1 MAKGSAQGLWR
12 GKKGTSVFYKIKNSN
27 NAQKQGIRE
36 RVYEISN
43 PQSTGQASQ
52 RMKMLP
58 AQRLANVLKS
68 VIERGFEGIEYGVK
82 SRQEFLKYA
91 LKMTTGFP
99 ATEKDATVVYPGR
112 YLIANGTLPK
122 METNIVRDDGLSQP
136 GFNVENLTDVTTIG
150 DLSAKMLA
158 YNPFLQTG
166 DQITFVVC
174 GCYDDQDNS
183 ALSWKVESFII
194 DETDTT
200 LLSGLTTAL
209 KMDQTYQLVL
219 DATEAGF
226 EWWAATAT
234 ILSRE
239 SDNGGHLR
247 SASTL
252 TVAPGYDFLFTN
264 EAYSA
269 ARRSYQ
275 KKNVAVTSDWPVEPD
290 NTIGG
295 VTVVDGTFVL
305 SGLTGDAATL
315 NGLLVRVKVRED
327 NGALAGVYVY
337 NVGGGNIGDNA
348 LVSTTDQPVTY
359 TDYSGGEDV
368 GLVTSLK
375 PSDVPA
381 LADLPIVN
389 FMAGA

>member
-12 GKKGTSVFYKIKNSN
+12 GKKGTSVFYKIKNSK

-58 AQRLANVLKS
+58 AQRLANVLKN
-68 VIERGFEGIEYGVK
+68 VIERGFEGVEYGVK

-99 ATEKDATVVYPGR
+99 ATEKDATTIYPGK
-112 YLIANGTLPK
+112 YLIASGTLPK
-122 METNIVRDDGLSQP
+122 MITEIVRDSGLSKP
-136 GFNVENLTDVTTIG
+136 GFNVADLTDVATIG
-150 DLSAKMLA
+150 DLSSKMLA
-158 YNPFLQTG
+158 YNAFLMTG

-174 GCYDDQDNS
+174 GCYDDTDNS

-200 LLSGLTTAL
+200 PLTGLASAL

-219 DATEAGF
+219 DADLAGF

-239 SDNGGHLR
+239 SATGGHLR
-247 SASTL
+247 SESIL
-252 TVAPGYDFLFTN
+252 TVSSEYDFLFTN

-275 KKNVAVTSDWPVEPD
+275 KKNAAVTSDWPVEPG

-337 NVGGGNIGDNA
+337 NVGGTSIGDNA

-359 TDYSGGEDV
+359 TDYSGGGDV

>member
-1 MAKGSAQGLWR
+1 MGLWR
-12 GKKGTSVFYKIKNSN
+12 GKKGSSVFYKIKNSN
-27 NAQKQGIRE
+27 SAQKQGIRE
-36 RVYEISN
+36 RVYEVSN
-43 PQSTGQASQ
+43 PQSTNQASQ

-58 AQRLANVLKS
+58 AQRLAAQLKY
-68 VIERGFEGIEYGVK
+68 VIERGFEGIEYGIK
-82 SRQEFLKYA
+82 SRNEFMKYA

-99 ATEKDATVVYPGR
+99 ATEKDATVVYPGK
-112 YLIANGTLPK
+112 YLIARGSLPK
-122 METNIVRDDGLSQP
+122 MITTIVQDGTLSQP
-136 GFNVENLTDVTTIG
+136 GFNVENLTDVDTIG
-150 DLSAKMLA
+150 KLSAKMLA
-158 YNPFLQTG
+158 YNPFLMAG
-166 DQITFVVC
+166 DQITIVVC
-174 GCYDDQDNS
+174 GCFDDTDNS
-183 ALSWKVESFII
+183 ALSWKVESFIL

-200 LLSGLTTAL
+200 PLSGLTSAL
-209 KMDQTYQLVL
+209 KMDKTYQLVL
-219 DATEAGF
+219 NADQAGF
-226 EWWAATAT
+226 EFFAATAT

-239 SDNGGHLR
+239 SNTGGHLR
-247 SASTL
+247 SESIL
-252 TVAPGYDFLFTN
+252 TVSSDYDYLFTN

-275 KKNVAVTSDWPVEPD
+275 KKNAKSNSDWPVEPD

-295 VTVVDGTFVL
+295 VTVVDGIYEL

-337 NVGGGNIGDNA
+337 NVGGTNIGDNA
-348 LVSTTDQPVTY
+348 LVSTTDKPVTY
-359 TDYSGGEDV
+359 TNYSGGEDV

-381 LADLPIVN
+381 LAELPIVN

>member
-1 MAKGSAQGLWR
+1 MGLWK
-12 GKKGTSVFYKIKNSN
+12 GKKGSNVFYKIKNSN
-27 NAQKQGIRE
+27 SAQKQGIRE

-68 VIERGFEGIEYGVK
+68 VIERGFEGVEYGVK

-91 LKMTTGFP
+91 LRMTTGFP
-99 ATEKDATVVYPGR
+99 ATEKDAVVVYPGR

-122 METNIVRDDGLSQP
+122 METNIVMDDVLSQP
-136 GFNVENLTDVTTIG
+136 GFNVADLTDVTTIG
-150 DLSAKMLA
+150 ALSTKMLA
-158 YNPFLQTG
+158 YNAFLQTG
-166 DQITFVVC
+166 DQITFIVC

-183 ALSWKVESFII
+183 ALSWKVESFFI

-200 LLSGLTTAL
+200 PLSGLTTAL

-239 SDNGGHLR
+239 SVTGGHLR

-275 KKNVAVTSDWPVEPD
+275 KKNAVVNADWPQEPGG
-290 NTIGG
+290 TIGG
-295 VTVVDGTFVL
+295 VKVVDGTYVL
-305 SGLTGDAATL
+305 SGLTGDMADL

-337 NVGGGNIGDNA
+337 NVGGTGIGDNA
-348 LVSTTDQPVTY
+348 LVSTMDQPVLY
-359 TDYSGGEDV
+359 GVESGGVEIM
-368 GLVTSLK
+368 TSLK

-381 LADLPIVN
+381 LAELPIVN
-389 FMAGA
+389 FMAGV

>member
-58 AQRLANVLKS
+58 AQRLANILKN

-99 ATEKDATVVYPGR
+99 ATEKDATTVYPGK

-122 METNIVRDDGLSQP
+122 MITTIVENSGLSQP

-158 YNPFLQTG
+158 YNPFLMAG

-174 GCYDDQDNS
+174 GCYDDTDDS
-183 ALSWKVESFII
+183 ALSWKIESFII
-194 DETDTT
+194 DETNTT
-200 LLSGLTTAL
+200 PLSGLTAAL
-209 KMDQTYQLVL
+209 IYNNTYQLVL

-226 EWWAATAT
+226 EWFAATAT

-239 SDNGGHLR
+239 SNTGGHLR
-247 SASTL
+247 SESSL
-252 TVAPGYDFLFTN
+252 TVSSDYDYLFTN

-275 KKNVAVTSDWPVEPD
+275 KNNAKVTSDWPVEPD

-295 VTVVDGTFVL
+295 VTVVDGIYEL
-305 SGLTGDAATL
+305 SGLTGDMATC

-337 NVGGGNIGDNA
+337 NVGGQSIGDNA
-348 LVSTTDQPVTY
+348 LVSTMDQPVTY
-359 TDYSGGEDV
+359 GVEEGGV
-368 GLVTSLK
+368 SLITGLK

-381 LADLPIVN
+381 LAELPIVN

>member
-58 AQRLANVLKS
+58 AQRLANVLKN

-99 ATEKDATVVYPGR
+99 ATEKDATVVYPGK
-112 YLIANGTLPK
+112 YLIAKGTLPR
-122 METNIVRDDGLSQP
+122 MITEIYRDGGVSYP

-150 DLSAKMLA
+150 DLSAKILA
-158 YNPFLQTG
+158 YNPQLMAG

-174 GCYDDQDNS
+174 GCFSEPDLS
-183 ALSWKVESFII
+183 ALAWKVESFII

-200 LLSGLTTAL
+200 PLSGLASAL
-209 KMDQTYQLVL
+209 KYDQIYQLVL
-219 DATEAGF
+219 DADEAGF
-226 EWWAATAT
+226 DFFAATAT

-239 SDNGGHLR
+239 SNTGGHLR
-247 SASTL
+247 SESTI
-252 TVAPGYDFLFTN
+252 TVDSGYDFLFTN

-275 KKNVAVTSDWPVEPD
+275 KNNAMVTSDWPVEPD

-295 VTVVDGTFVL
+295 VTVVDGTYQL
-305 SGLTGDAATL
+305 SGLTGDKSTL

-337 NVGGGNIGDNA
+337 NVGGGNIGDNG
-348 LVSTTDQPVTY
+348 LVSTLDQPVTY
-359 TDYSGGEDV
+359 TDYSGGGDV

-375 PSDVPA
+375 PSDVPS